1 MQIFIGTYTEGS
13 GSDGIYRCNFDAQTG
28 ELSDCSLAHAADNP
42 AYVMVNGDGSILYAV
57 NERTLSGEPEG
68 AAVRAYG
75 IDRADGT
82 LSLIG
87 EQPVDIAGP
96 CHLSVAPDQ
105 RAVFAA
111 CYQGGG
117 VAMVPLDANGAPQP
131 SISVAHAGSSVHPER
146 QTSPH
151 AHSAN
156 VTADGSRLVVADLGT
171 DNTLVYGVSYDPPAL
186 TELSAIASS
195 PGAGPRHL
203 AFAPRGDRAYLMGEM
218 DMTIT
223 TLSFEPTAGTF
234 AALQTI
240 STLTPDSGES
250 AGGENSTADVHVHPN
265 GRFVYSSNRGPDSI
279 SVYAIDEKSGELT
292 LLANEP
298 TRGSTPRGF
307 RLTPDGR
314 WLVAANEMS
323 HTLYS
328 FAVDADSGALTATGF
343 HTEVRQPASVTFV
356 A

>member
-1 MQIFIGTYTEGS
+1 MQLFIGTYTDENDS
-13 GSDGIYRCNFDAQTG
+13 EGIYRCDFDTQTG
-28 ELSDCSLAHAADNP
+28 EMSKCRVAHAADNP
-42 AYVMVNGDGSILYAV
+42 AYVLGNEDGTILYAV
-57 NERTLSGEPEG
+57 NERNLSAEPES

-75 IDRADGT
+75 IDREDGT

-87 EQPVDIAGP
+87 EQPVDISGP
-96 CHLSVAPDQ
+96 CHLGMAPDQ
-105 RAVFAA
+105 RAVFTA

-131 SISVAHAGSSVHPER
+131 SISVAHVGSSVHPER

-156 VTADGSRLVVADLGT
+156 VTADGTRLVVADLGIDKT
-171 DNTLVYGVSYDPPAL
+171 IVYAIAYNPPGL
-186 TELSAIASS
+186 TELSSIASS

-223 TLSFEPTAGTF
+223 ALSFEASSGTF

-240 STLTPDSGES
+240 STLTADAGHS
-250 AGGENSTADVHVHPN
+250 ADGMDSTADVHVHPN
-265 GRFVYSSNRGPDSI
+265 GRFAYSSNRGPDSI
-279 SVYAIDEKSGELT
+279 SIYAIDEKSGKLT
-292 LLANEP
+292 LLCNEP

-307 RLTPDGR
+307 RLSADGR

-323 HTLYS
+323 DTLYS
-328 FAVDADSGALTATGF
+328 FAVDVDSGTLTATG
-343 HTEVRQPASVTFV
+343 HLTQVPQPASVAFV
-356 A
+356 V

>member
-1 MQIFIGTYTEGS
+1 MRIFIGTYTDES
-13 GSDGIYRCNFDAQTG
+13 SSEGIYRCDFDARSG
-28 ELSDCSLAHAADNP
+28 EMSECSLAHAADNP
-42 AYVMVNGDGSILYAV
+42 AYVLGNGDGTILYAV
-57 NERTLSGEPEG
+57 NEQNLTDAPED
-68 AAVRAYG
+68 AAVRAYA
-75 IDRADGT
+75 IDRADGS

-96 CHLSVAPDQ
+96 CHLGMAPDQ

-131 SISVAHAGSSVHPER
+131 SISVAHVGSSVHPER

-156 VTADGSRLVVADLGT
+156 VTTDGSRLIVADLGI
-171 DNTLVYGVSYDPPAL
+171 DKTLVYAVSYDPPGL
-186 TELSAIASS
+186 TELSSISSS

-203 AFAPRGDRAYLMGEM
+203 AFAPRGDRAYLMGELN
-218 DMTIT
+218 MTIT
-223 TLSFEPTAGTF
+223 ALSFEATSGTF

-240 STLTPDSGES
+240 STLTAESGHS
-250 AGGENSTADVHVHPN
+250 ADGVNSTADVHVHPS
-265 GRFVYSSNRGPDSI
+265 GRFAYSSNRGPDSI
-279 SVYAIDEKSGELT
+279 SVYAIDEKSGNLT

-307 RLTPDGR
+307 RLTADGR
-314 WLVAANEMS
+314 WLVAANEAS
-323 HTLYS
+323 DTLYS
-328 FAVDADSGALTATGF
+328 FAVDADTGALTATGH
-343 HTEVRQPASVTFV
+343 HTQVPMPASVAFV